1 MIALGKKKKKNHE
14 TGFRLVPE
22 LVIWQTNN
30 QEI

>member
-1 MIALGKKKKKNHE
+1 MIALGKKKKNHE
-14 TGFRLVPE
+14 KGFRLVPE